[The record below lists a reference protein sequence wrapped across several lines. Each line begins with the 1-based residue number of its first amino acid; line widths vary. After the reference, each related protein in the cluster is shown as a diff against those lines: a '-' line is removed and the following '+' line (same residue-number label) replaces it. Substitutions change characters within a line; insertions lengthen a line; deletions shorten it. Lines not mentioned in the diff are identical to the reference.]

1 MAVFDGEKFGAEV
14 VAAVK
19 QYLTSEIGAL
29 AARIDAIEAR
39 SADPVE
45 RVSPD
50 EVQSAID
57 GLNSKL
63 AEMKADVASA
73 LEAVPAMISGE
84 VEKAVALIPRPQ
96 DGASVTADDIR
107 PIVAD
112 EVKSAVSA
120 IPPAADGVG
129 VAGAIIDRSGSLI
142 LTLTDGSTKDL
153 GAVVGKDAEAG
164 PIIDKVMLEIDRKFA
179 SIEPPKDGLGF
190 EHMDEYLDEDGRTIV
205 RRYQRGDEV
214 KEFRHTFP
222 VVVDRGTWK
231 KGEFER
237 GDGVTWGGS
246 YWIAQ
251 RKTSQKPDTPNSGWR
266 MAVKRGSDAYQPAKV

>member
-45 RVSPD
+45 RVSP
-50 EVQSAID
+50 
-57 GLNSKL
+57 
-63 AEMKADVASA
+63 
-73 LEAVPAMISGE
+73 
-84 VEKAVALIPRPQ
+84 
-96 DGASVTADDIR
+96 VTADDIR

-112 EVKSAVSA
+112 EVKAAVSA